1 MSATTRN
8 AASPSAGEY
17 RHGYP
22 SPPISR
28 DDVLVTHRAA
38 IVEAAKRRNFR
49 NIALVGSVARGDNT
63 PDSDVDFLVET
74 EPQKSTLFGLGGLI
88 NDLKEILGVDVDVA
102 LRGSLRPSCRGM
114 LGDAIPL

>member
-8 AASPSAGEY
+8 AASPSTGEY

-88 NDLKEILGVDVDVA
+88 SDLKEILGVDVDVA
-102 LRGSLRPSCRGM
+102 LRGTLRPSCRGM
-114 LGDAIPL
+114 LEDAIPL